1 MDTSTVKASTNIYRT
16 TLTYAMIFTKAYSST
31 SDEQVDNFTREL
43 NMHYKAYIGS
53 LIYLLYIRMDLSF
66 SVHKLGKFSENPGKI
81 NFKGLIHLL
90 TYIRKNRTLGL
101 KFYAHMNYAT
111 LSDLLIQA
119 SIETDNKL
127 MALYASIWKDC
138 SHTGRSTGEYI
149 IFFQGG
155 IIDHGTNIPLP
166 VAQSSEESEYNTECT
181 TGIALAHFR
190 MLIHELL
197 DKDP

>member
-1 MDTSTVKASTNIYRT
+1 
-16 TLTYAMIFTKAYSST
+16 MIFTKAYSST

-101 KFYAHMNYAT
+101 KFYADMNYAT

-138 SHTGRSTGEYI
+138 SQTGRSTGEYI
-149 IFFQGG
+149 IFSKVG
-155 IIDHGTNIPLP
+155 
-166 VAQSSEESEYNTECT
+166 
-181 TGIALAHFR
+181 
-190 MLIHELL
+190 
-197 DKDP
+197 